1 MRKRFAEFLLI
12 GISIM
17 KKGKLLHPQLSQ
29 VIASLGHGQGLTI
42 GDCGLPVGEGVERID
57 LALTHGVPAFLDT
70 LDVVLTETCV
80 EQVVIAEELESI
92 SPEMYEQLMTR
103 VHELAREQG
112 KPVEVIKV
120 PHETF
125 KAQADQSRAVV
136 RTGECTPYANIIL
149 KSGVVF

>member
-1 MRKRFAEFLLI
+1 
-12 GISIM
+12 M

-42 GDCGLPVGEGVERID
+42 GDCGLPVGESVERID
-57 LALTHGVPAFLDT
+57 LALTHGVPSFLDT
-70 LDVVLTETCV
+70 LNVVLSETCV
-80 EQVVIAEELESI
+80 EQVVIAEELETV
-92 SPEMYEQLMTR
+92 SPDMYEQLMTR
-103 VHELAREQG
+103 IAQLADEQG
-112 KPVEVIKV
+112 KVAEVVKV

-125 KAQADQSRAVV
+125 KVQADQSRAVV